1 VRGCKSTI
9 INYKNKK
16 SKMKNFNQSPL
27 PFQGQKR
34 RFQTSF
40 KEALKGFKDAPV
52 FVDLFGGSGLLSHWV
67 KCEFPNAQVVY
78 NDFDD
83 YHKRVAN
90 IERTNALLAEFR
102 IILKDAPADK
112 VISKEAKESIL
123 KAISREVKKSG
134 YVDYITISSSL
145 LFSMNYA
152 TNYDDMN
159 KQTMYNCIRK
169 NGYEQ
174 ADDYLQGVEVV
185 KMDYRELFDR
195 WKHIPGVVFMV
206 DPPYL
211 STDCSTYS
219 NYWKLANY
227 LDVLSVLKGTNYF
240 YFTSNKSSIIE
251 LTDWIEKNLG
261 GENPFAGAKRVD
273 MNARMNHN
281 SGYTDIMLYKH
292 V

>member
-1 VRGCKSTI
+1 
-9 INYKNKK
+9 
-16 SKMKNFNQSPL
+16 MKQFSQSPL

-34 RFQTSF
+34 RFMADF
-40 KEALKGFKDAPV
+40 KLALKEFKHAPL

-67 KCEFPNAQVVY
+67 KQQFPEAQVVY
-78 NDFDD
+78 NDFDS
-83 YHKRVAN
+83 YHLRIAN

-102 IILKDAPADK
+102 IILQNETTDK
-112 VISKEAKESIL
+112 VISKEAKERIL
-123 KAISREVKKSG
+123 KSIEREEKRTG

-152 TNYDDMN
+152 MN
-159 KQTMYNCIRK
+159 FEEMKKQAMYNCVRK
-169 NGYEQ
+169 SDYEP
-174 ADDYLQGVEVV
+174 ANDYLQGVDVV
-185 KMDYRELFDR
+185 KMDYRDLFNR
-195 WKHIPGVVFMV
+195 WKHIDGVVFLV

-227 LDVLSVLKGTNYF
+227 LDVLSVLKGTSYF

-261 GENPFAGAKRVD
+261 AENPFKGATKKE
-273 MNARMNHN
+273 MSARMNHN
-281 SGYTDIMLYKH
+281 AGYTDIMLWKR